1 MKTQAWLTRMVCG
14 TAVLLW
20 TGVGFADDLTNLL
33 RLVQAVAQDRSG
45 TSRSDRGAR
54 ERSQEEFRQPA
65 SRSGRDAWKRNQEE
79 GWAEQSFERN
89 SRTPSRGRGPAT
101 EGRGPASSNR
111 DPGFERFDSRLDRN
125 SRSDRFANRPNYD
138 SGRGFDSRRGFE
150 HGYGQDPGY
159 GYDPGYG
166 FSDSG
171 RFPGEGWVEE
181 RHSAELSFSVGT
193 DRLRVAYGTPRPRPI
208 PVPVPVPVPVHQVG
222 EIVRC
227 RVPLATCVRVRGAD
241 HICGHFVPVIVAVR
255 DPALCEHDVERLVY
269 VQVLVP
275 PVPPRKVEVSRCHT
289 RVELC
294 FGELDVEIVSKNGT
308 ISVEYDD

>member
-1 MKTQAWLTRMVCG
+1 MKIQTWLTRVVCG

-45 TSRSDRGAR
+45 TARSDRGAR

-65 SRSGRDAWKRNQEE
+65 SRSGREAWKRNQEE
-79 GWAEQSFERN
+79 GWPEQSFERN
-89 SRTPSRGRGPAT
+89 GRTPSRGRGPAS
-101 EGRGPASSNR
+101 EGRGPSGSSR
-111 DPGFERFDSRLDRN
+111 DPGFGRFDSRVDRN
-125 SRSDRFANRPNYD
+125 SRSDRFSNRPDYD
-138 SGRGFDSRRGFE
+138 SGRG
-150 HGYGQDPGY
+150 Y
-159 GYDPGYG
+159 GYESGYG

-171 RFPGEGWVEE
+171 RFPRQGWVEE
-181 RHSAELSFSVGT
+181 RHSAELSFSVGS
-193 DRLRVAYGTPRPRPI
+193 DRLRVAYGTPQPRPI
-208 PVPVPVPVPVHQVG
+208 PVPVHQVG

-241 HICGHFVPVIVAVR
+241 HICGHFVPAVVAVR

-275 PVPPRKVEVSRCHT
+275 PVPPRKIEVSRCHT